1 MANHSEYY
9 KVEVG
14 GLSQVQAVV
23 SFMNP
28 CMQKMAYLCTKS
40 VLTTH

>member
-1 MANHSEYY
+1 MANHREYY
-9 KVEVG
+9 KVEGG

-28 CMQKMAYLCTKS
+28 CMQMAYLCTKS
-40 VLTTH
+40 VPTTH